1 MNKKLLSITFVATL
15 ALASCNKKL
24 VEPITSPISTSE
36 ITVPT
41 GFSWENSR
49 NVNLNIS
56 IAETRFPGKLYV
68 VAIYNSDPSTGGTLI
83 CKGSL
88 NSVAGFKTNL
98 YLSNQISEL
107 YIVCISPDLK
117 ATNQTVSIASTEQ
130 DIVFGS

>member
-1 MNKKLLSITFVATL
+1 MVKKLLYIPFAATL
-15 ALASCNKKL
+15 TFASCKKNV
-24 VEPITSPISTSE
+24 VEPIIPIKSTGE
-36 ITVPT
+36 ITVPK

-56 IAETRFPGKLYV
+56 ISETRFPGKLYV

-88 NSVAGFKTNL
+88 NSVAGFRTNL

-107 YIVCISPDLK
+107 YVVCISPDLK
-117 ATNQTVSIASTEQ
+117 ATNRTVSIATTDQ